1 MARLMTLGMVTTL
14 KDDFI
19 KLFEIGNPQPSP
31 SSIIKLMDAVHRL
44 NVGGVLYRY
53 NILTLRYSRSFG
65 ENHVFGKS
73 YK

>member
-53 NILTLRYSRSFG
+53 NI
-65 ENHVFGKS
+65 
-73 YK
+73 